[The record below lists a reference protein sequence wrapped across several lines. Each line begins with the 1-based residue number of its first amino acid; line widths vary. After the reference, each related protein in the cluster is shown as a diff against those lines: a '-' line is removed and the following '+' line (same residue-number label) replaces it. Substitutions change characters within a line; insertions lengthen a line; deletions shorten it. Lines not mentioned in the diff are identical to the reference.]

1 MKKIERGGDDEN
13 RQCGTDDD
21 TIATDQSFEGRL
33 AHRACRPSQAAF
45 DQSYW

>member
-1 MKKIERGGDDEN
+1 MKEIERGSGDEN
-13 RQCGTDDD
+13 HQYADDDD
-21 TIATDQSFEGRL
+21 TIATDQDLEGSL